1 MEKAGG
7 PEHVVTWQ
15 RRIEVFEA
23 SVRQEKIKIQIE
35 IWSLDTGFS
44 VMFSVIGGSS

>member
-1 MEKAGG
+1 MEVARD

-23 SVRQEKIKIQIE
+23 SLRQEKIKIQI
-35 IWSLDTGFS
+35 
-44 VMFSVIGGSS
+44 